1 MSEEEVLVSDC
12 EDEKVLTL
20 SIKAGEGRTYYS
32 FALPYSYER
41 YLNMVRDLPPSR

>member
-1 MSEEEVLVSDC
+1 MLVSEG
-12 EDEKVLTL
+12 EDKMLTL

-41 YLNMVRDLPPSR
+41 YLNMVRDLPASS